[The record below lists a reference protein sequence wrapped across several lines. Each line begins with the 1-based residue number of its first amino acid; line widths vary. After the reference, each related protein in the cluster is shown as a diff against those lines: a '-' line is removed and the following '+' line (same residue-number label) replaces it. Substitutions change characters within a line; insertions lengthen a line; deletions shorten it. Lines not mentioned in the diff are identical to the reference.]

1 MCAVVGALPS
11 LTPKFPADSLFYLLV
26 IETLPPRC
34 VQAVIEFAGGWNIS
48 GAPDSG
54 IDFQEKIFRCRYAV
68 QKQSD
73 RNILDGRLVIKP
85 VCRLQNQLGVSALFT
100 WGIISENNSNHIA
113 IVPGGWNEDYL
124 QDAETYVKVN
134 SLVTLI
140 S

>member
-1 MCAVVGALPS
+1 MR
-11 LTPKFPADSLFYLLV
+11 YLHG
-26 IETLPPRC
+26 
-34 VQAVIEFAGGWNIS
+34 Q
-48 GAPDSG
+48 
-54 IDFQEKIFRCRYAV
+54 
-68 QKQSD
+68 
-73 RNILDGRLVIKP
+73 LVIKP